1 VRRFRKHGFTTPLRL
16 LLVAVPAGFAA
27 IAFAA
32 ASLAAEPTIEA
43 VGGGPYAW
51 SPSSAQTAPG
61 GTVTFKNPSG
71 SALHGVTWTGGPETP
86 TCSNVPIDNG
96 KTSWTGICSFTQ
108 AGTYSFYCPVHPIEM
123 KGTIA
128 VGSASSP
135 SPGSPPPP
143 GSPTDGAVATAL
155 KLAKKQ
161 RGRAVRGSIR
171 LLRAGSGSRLVVELT
186 ASRKRLLGAGHA
198 GKMRV
203 GRLARS
209 SPTSGRYRFAVSL
222 RRVARRALRHGEAL
236 PLMTTVTVTSS
247 DGDVFKRARAVV
259 MRGRKSKPGGSG

>member
-1 VRRFRKHGFTTPLRL
+1 MRRFGKYEFTTPLRL
-16 LLVAVPAGFAA
+16 LLVAAPTGLAA
-27 IAFAA
+27 IAFAT

-43 VGGGPYAW
+43 AGGGPYSW
-51 SPSSAQTAPG
+51 SPSSAQTVPG
-61 GTVTFKNPSG
+61 GAVTFKNPSG

-86 TCSNVPIDNG
+86 TCSNVPIDSG
-96 KTSWTGICSFTQ
+96 KASWTGTCSFAQ

-128 VGSASSP
+128 VGSTSSP

-143 GSPTDGAVATAL
+143 GSPIGGAVATGL
-155 KLAKKQ
+155 RLAKKQ
-161 RGRAVRGSIR
+161 RGGAVRGSIR
-171 LLRAGSGSRLVVELT
+171 LLRAGAGSRLVVELT

-198 GKMRV
+198 GKLRV

-209 SPTSGRYRFAVSL
+209 LPTSGRHRFAVSL
-222 RRVARRALRHGEAL
+222 KRLARRALRDGKAL
-236 PLMTTVTVTSS
+236 PLTATVTFTSS

-259 MRGRKSKPGGSG
+259 MRGGKSKPGGSG